1 MDNKEQTVMPT
12 DVRKAL
18 DKLKMEMVKQ
28 AQVNIHNIF
37 PGIGSKKKPKTKQGK
52 A

>member
-1 MDNKEQTVMPT
+1 MNHKNHIVITT

-28 AQVNIHNIF
+28 AQVNIKNIF
-37 PGIGSKKKPKTKQGK
+37 PALGSKKKAKTKQGK
-52 A
+52 T

>member
-1 MDNKEQTVMPT
+1 MNHKDHIVITT

-37 PGIGSKKKPKTKQGK
+37 PGIGSKKKPKIKQGK